1 MHPPPLLGCASKAA
15 SFDSGLVELGPS
27 FDRGRFA
34 RLRIL
39 EQEQCLLARRTVPK
53 INQGREPGEG
63 TTSKRPADACGSGTV
78 YWFEAHD
85 GDAVLERS

>member
-1 MHPPPLLGCASKAA
+1 MIEGHSLEQLRALREEPA
-15 SFDSGLVELGPS
+15 V
-27 FDRGRFA
+27 A

-63 TTSKRPADACGSGTV
+63 TTSKRPADAGGPGTV
-78 YWFEAHD
+78 Y
-85 GDAVLERS
+85 